1 MDGKESIELTE
12 VNKSHDCQPS
22 KLADAEKQGS
32 VKGKNHSYKYREYL
46 ETVLLS
52 VVIVIVTLVLLLP
65 TIIYTLPLPSVS
77 SVFSFPVSFSIVSL
91 FCKWLLYCGTI
102 MVEW

>member
-1 MDGKESIELTE
+1 MEERKELTE
-12 VNKSHDCQPS
+12 LNDHQPT
-22 KLADAEKQGS
+22 KLPDAAEIQGS
-32 VKGKNHSYKYREYL
+32 AKGESHSYKYRQYL

-77 SVFSFPVSFSIVSL
+77 TIYQFRF
-91 FCKWLLYCGTI
+91 LLSAFDCEPI
-102 MVEW
+102 L

>member
-1 MDGKESIELTE
+1 MDGKASIELTE

-22 KLADAEKQGS
+22 KPADAEKQGN

-77 SVFSFPVSFSIVSL
+77 SIFSFLVF
-91 FCKWLLYCGTI
+91 LLLLLI
-102 MVEW
+102 

>member
-1 MDGKESIELTE
+1 MDGKASIELTE

-22 KLADAEKQGS
+22 KPVDAEKQGS

-77 SVFSFPVSFSIVSL
+77 SIISFLVFFVVVVDLIVSL
-91 FCKWLLYCGTI
+91 FCK
-102 MVEW
+102 

>member
-77 SVFSFPVSFSIVSL
+77 SVFSFPVSFSLIWLWAYFVSECCTAEL
-91 FCKWLLYCGTI
+91 
-102 MVEW
+102 